1 MEADLSPTP
10 RPGEEEGEELDL
22 SRPESCLSTCSSS
35 TSTRTLNREEM
46 SFMSGAD
53 LEELC
58 RQVFQLCDT
67 NGDGFI
73 THDVSAYFKIM
84 FLNYY
89 SL

>member
-1 MEADLSPTP
+1 MEAVLSSTPPTS
-10 RPGEEEGEELDL
+10 RSGEEEEEELEL
-22 SRPESCLSTCSSS
+22 SRSESCMSTCSST

-73 THDVSAYFKIM
+73 THDVSAV
-84 FLNYY
+84 YY
-89 SL
+89 ML